1 MIDSARFMASSSSNL
16 ADNLAEGIHK
26 IKYKGCDFFLEY
38 ESVKDNLMRYKCLYC
53 YEDYSKKLDEKLK
66 KKFKNTFKFFNNDIN
81 KFVLLL
87 RKSVYPYDYMD
98 DWEKFNET
106 TLHELHYSL

>member
-1 MIDSARFMASSSSNL
+1 MASSSSNL
-16 ADNLAEGIHK
+16 ADNLVEGIHK
-26 IKYKGCDFFLEY
+26 IKYKGCDFFLEC

-66 KKFKNTFKFFNNDIN
+66 KKFKSTFKFFNNDIN

-98 DWEKFNET
+98 D
-106 TLHELHYSL
+106 